1 MPNSGSFFALLLI
14 SGLLILACPGKS
26 YAGKPVTDTAVER
39 LMNHSR
45 YDEASKLI
53 ADKLKS
59 TPESDIDRSLY
70 YKNSMSLAQMRLR
83 NIDAALK
90 FGLEALALSK
100 KSKDSTLV
108 VNAWKSVAYAYN
120 NAGKLDSA
128 IFYTRLMLSYGER
141 NKDDK
146 LCRNAYTSLGTI
158 LSQNKRYDEAMQ
170 FFRNAHIL
178 TMKMND
184 SLNFSVSKLNIG
196 LTFRHLNNTDSCL
209 YYFSQAADL
218 AKKFK
223 QNDKLVYIYGMK
235 ADCFLDM
242 KNYGEQK
249 KYLLLANEIAEKI
262 GNRQFLAMGY
272 GNLTSGAL
280 QSGNYREAIDYGMK
294 ALSLLREQPYPALKA
309 TVDSMM
315 YASYKGLGD
324 FQKSLSF
331 YESFVRGNEQVK
343 GQKQKKELNELMVAL
358 QVKDKDLTIS
368 NQLVE
373 ITQKRR
379 NTQVL
384 ILVVLIFI
392 LLAVGQFIYILLNRR
407 FRKELFKKEK
417 YRDREITETR
427 FWMEWRH
434 QKEMEKHD
442 EQEKQ
447 NEAQKTADDREVV
460 KEKPVYSSQVS
471 IFTELRDIFDSQK
484 LYLDPELNIKSVI
497 KILGTNQKYLY
508 QAISENSDSNF
519 RNFVNRYRVDEAKK
533 IIKQKMLM
541 KEILNL
547 SEIYFASG
555 FNSSGSFYRAFK
567 SLTGL
572 TPKDYAAEIR
582 HELSGQKAITD

>member
-1 MPNSGSFFALLLI
+1 MSRSGCIFALLLI
-14 SGLLILACPGKS
+14 FGFPILACPGKS

-45 YDEASKLI
+45 YDEVSKLI
-53 ADKLKS
+53 SDKLKS
-59 TPESDIDRSLY
+59 TPESDIDQLLY
-70 YKNSMSLAQMRLR
+70 YKNRMSLVQMRLR

-90 FGLEALALSK
+90 SGLEALALSK

-108 VNAWKSVAYAYN
+108 VDAWKSVAYAYN
-120 NAGKLDSA
+120 NTGKLDSA
-128 IFYTRLMLSYGER
+128 IFFTRLMLSYGER

-146 LCRNAYTSLGTI
+146 LCRNAFTSMGTI
-158 LSQNKRYDEAMQ
+158 LSQNKRYDEAMR
-170 FFRNAHIL
+170 FFRNAQAL

-184 SLNFSVSKLNIG
+184 SLSFSVSKLNIG
-196 LTFRHLNNTDSCL
+196 LTFRYLNNTDSFLCYL
-209 YYFSQAADL
+209 SQAADL

-223 QNDKLVYIYGMK
+223 QNDRLVYIYGMK

-294 ALSLLREQPYPALKA
+294 ALSLLREQPYPVLKA
-309 TVDSMM
+309 KVDSMM
-315 YASYKGLGD
+315 YVAYRGLGD

-331 YESFVRGNEQVK
+331 HETFVRGNEQVK
-343 GQKQKKELNELMVAL
+343 GQKQKKELDELMLTL

-373 ITQKRR
+373 ITNKRR
-379 NTQVL
+379 NTQGL
-384 ILVVLIFI
+384 ILLIFIFI
-392 LLAVGQFIYILLNRR
+392 LLALGQFIYILLNRR

-417 YRDREITETR
+417 YIDKEILETR

-434 QKEMEKHD
+434 QKEME
-442 EQEKQ
+442 QQ
-447 NEAQKTADDREVV
+447 NEARKTPEDVDVV
-460 KEKPVYSSQVS
+460 KGKSVYSSQVS
-471 IFTELRDIFDSQK
+471 IFTELRDVFDSQK
-484 LYLDPELNIKSVI
+484 LYLDPELNVKSVT

-533 IIKQKMLM
+533 IIKQKILM
-541 KEILNL
+541 KEMLNL
-547 SEIYFASG
+547 PEIYFASG

-582 HELSGQKAITD
+582 HELSGKKSE